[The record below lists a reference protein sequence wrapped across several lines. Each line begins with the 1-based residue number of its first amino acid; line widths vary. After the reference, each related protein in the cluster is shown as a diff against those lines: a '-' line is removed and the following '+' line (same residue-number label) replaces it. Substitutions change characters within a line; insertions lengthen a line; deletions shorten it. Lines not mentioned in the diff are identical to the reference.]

1 MYSAYLSPPIVVIK
15 KKKQPAIQET
25 YKSPILLYTDT
36 LLLQRPF
43 LQNKNMQQVTFLLC
57 RGQNF
62 KNKQKTKLNTSLFSK
77 SQLFKLVLDFKKLQN
92 KRDFPYTLYPVSPIV
107 NIFHNVSVTTNEEI
121 LINTLV
127 LFTKVHILCRFSQT
141 SPNILFLPQ
150 NPIED
155 TLHTCH
161 VSFGSLGT
169 VAVVQTFLGFDDLD
183 SLEAYWSGTLQNWWV
198 C

>member
-1 MYSAYLSPPIVVIK
+1 
-15 KKKQPAIQET
+15 
-25 YKSPILLYTDT
+25 
-36 LLLQRPF
+36 
-43 LQNKNMQQVTFLLC
+43 MQQVTFLLC

-77 SQLFKLVLDFKKLQN
+77 SQLFKNKLLVLEVVLEQFQILKSYE
-92 KRDFPYTLYPVSPIV
+92 RDFPYTLYPVSPIV

-121 LINTLV
+121 LMNTLV

-141 SPNILFLPQ
+141 SRNILFLPQ

-155 TLHTCH
+155 TLHMCH

-169 VAVVQTFLGFDDLD
+169 VTVAQTLLGFDDLD